1 MTSGTGAATARIRW
15 VTAATGLLATAAL
28 LGATLVHGQASPP
41 STSGPVIAP
50 SAPVAPA
57 GPALG
62 ADATVPAALAPPAT
76 APAPVVGEVLDERPE
91 WARTLQR
98 IADGVVTIQVD
109 QARAFDTEWY
119 TSAQATGFVVDA
131 KRGLILTNRH
141 VVTPGPVTAQ
151 AVFQNRE
158 EVQLYPVYRDPV
170 HDFGIYRYDPSKLKF
185 ARPPEIPLAPE
196 GAKVGTE
203 IRVVG
208 NDAGEQLSILAGT
221 LARLDRD
228 APAYGIGKYNDFNTF
243 YYQAASSTSGGSSG
257 SPVIDV
263 KGRAVALNAGGSSQA
278 ASSFYLP
285 LDRVVR
291 ALRLIQEGKRVPR
304 GTLQTVFEYTP
315 YDELERLGLKADTE
329 AEVRRAYPKQVGMLV
344 VKEVQPGSAAEGV
357 LEPGDVLVR
366 VDGHYVTEFLALD
379 ALLDD
384 AVAKNVKIEV
394 QRGGAVLSRELPV
407 GDLHAIT
414 PDEYIEFGDAI
425 VHKLSYQQARHFY
438 VPIRGVYVANPGY
451 VFGSA
456 AVPRAA
462 VLTQLNGVKVDTLDD
477 FEHVL
482 AGLAQGDRATAR
494 FFTLEDPRTSQVR
507 SLRIDRRWFPARRC
521 KRDDTLGW
529 WPCHDVAAGPQPS
542 ATESASTT
550 FAPTGDARADRLAPS
565 LVTVNFDM
573 PYSVSGVTERSYRG
587 TGVIVDT
594 ARGLVV
600 TDRNTVPVAMGDV
613 RLTFAGTI
621 EVPGKVEYIHPLHN
635 LAVVSYDPKLIG
647 TTPVRAAHF
656 ATRELV
662 SGEPVWVIGLRAD
675 QRLASQE
682 TGVAALESAQ
692 FPLSRTLAFRESN
705 LDVVTL
711 ANPPSDFDGVITD
724 RKGAVRAL
732 WSSFAFDSG
741 RELQQQNLGTPADVV
756 SEMVELV
763 KSGQPLH
770 SLEAELQVVPLS
782 AARKFGLDEAW
793 IKRLEA
799 HSPARRQVLGVGR
812 LVAGTPA
819 ATLLQTGD
827 LLLAV
832 DGTLVNR
839 FREVEQAVQRPSVKV
854 TVWRN
859 GAELSVDLATVALE
873 GTDIDRIVLWAGAT
887 LQAPH
892 RALAAQRGVAPNG
905 VFVSFF
911 LYGSPAT
918 RYGLWAGRR
927 IIEVDGKP
935 TPDLDAFLAAVA
947 GKEDRASL
955 RLKTA
960 TWNNSVEVI
969 TLKLDKHYWPSYE
982 LKRGPV
988 SWERHSLE

>member
-1 MTSGTGAATARIRW
+1 VSGRNWHERRRRPPVRGGRAAF
-15 VTAATGLLATAAL
+15 AAVLGLI
-28 LGATLVHGQASPP
+28 ATLAFAQSPP
-41 STSGPVIAP
+41 PAVPQAAAAQP
-50 SAPVAPA
+50 PPVA
-57 GPALG
+57 G
-62 ADATVPAALAPPAT
+62 AVPPGPAT
-76 APAPVVGEVLDERPE
+76 APAAEAPKVGSEVLDERPE
-91 WARTLQR
+91 WTRTLQR

-109 QARAFDTEWY
+109 LARAYDTEWY

-131 KRGLILTNRH
+131 RRGLILTNRH

-170 HDFGIYRYDPSKLKF
+170 HDFGIYRYDPTKLKF
-185 ARPPEIPLAPE
+185 AHPPEIALAPE
-196 GAKVGTE
+196 AAKVGTE

-291 ALRLIQEGKRVPR
+291 ALRLIQDGKPVAR
-304 GTLQTVFEYTP
+304 GTLETMFGYVPF
-315 YDELERLGLKADTE
+315 DELERLGLRRETE
-329 AEVRRAYPKQVGMLV
+329 AEVRRSFPKQVGMLV
-344 VKEVQPGSAAEGV
+344 VRDVQPGSPAEGV

-366 VDGHYVTEFLALD
+366 VDGRHVTEFLTLD

-384 AVAKNVKIEV
+384 SVGKTVKLEV

-414 PDEYIEFGDAI
+414 PDEYIEFGDAV
-425 VHKLSYQQARHFY
+425 VHRLSYQLARQFN
-438 VPIRGVYVANPGY
+438 VPLRGVYIANPGY
-451 VFGSA
+451 VFGA
-456 AVPRAA
+456 ATIPRGA
-462 VLTQLNGVKVDTLDD
+462 VLTSFNGAQLGDLDD
-477 FEHVL
+477 FERAV
-482 AGLAQGDRATAR
+482 ASLAQGERATAR
-494 FFTLEDPRTSQVR
+494 FFTLDDPRSSQVR
-507 SLRIDRRWFPARRC
+507 SIRIDRRWFPARRC
-521 KRDDTLGW
+521 RRDDARGW
-529 WPCHDVAAGPQPS
+529 WPCRELPAAPDAAAP
-542 ATESASTT
+542 EVASTT
-550 FAPTGDARADRLAPS
+550 FATTGDVRADRVAPS
-565 LVTVNFDM
+565 LVMINFDM

-587 TGVIVDT
+587 TGVIVDA
-594 ARGLVV
+594 ARGLVI

-621 EVPGKVEYIHPLHN
+621 EVPGRVEYVHPLHN
-635 LAVVSYDPKLIG
+635 LAVVSYDPRLIG
-647 TTPVRAAHF
+647 TTPVRDAHL
-656 ATRELV
+656 ATRELAP
-662 SGEPVWVIGLRAD
+662 GEPVWVVGLKAD
-675 QRLASQE
+675 QRLATLTTS
-682 TGVAALESAQ
+682 VADLEPAQ

-705 LDVVTL
+705 LEVVSLT
-711 ANPPSDFDGVITD
+711 NPPADFDGVITD
-724 RKGAVRAL
+724 KNGGVRAL

-741 RELQQQNLGTPADVV
+741 RELQQQNLGIPAEVV
-756 SEMVELV
+756 AETLEIVRSAR
-763 KSGQPLH
+763 PLR

-782 AARKFGLDEAW
+782 VARKLGLNDGW
-793 IKRLEA
+793 VKRLEA
-799 HSPARRQVLGVGR
+799 HSPARRQVLAVNR

-819 ATLLQTGD
+819 AGALQPGD
-827 LLLAV
+827 LLLAI
-832 DGTLVNR
+832 DGAPVNR
-839 FREVEQAVQRPSVKV
+839 FREAERAAQQPTVKL
-854 TVWRN
+854 TLWRN
-859 GAELSVDLATVALE
+859 GAELTLELATVALS

-892 RALAAQRGVAPNG
+892 RALAAQRGIAPTG
-905 VFVSFF
+905 VLVSFF

-918 RYGLWAGRR
+918 RYGLWNGRR

-947 GKEDRASL
+947 GKDDRASL

-969 TLKLDKHYWPSYE
+969 TLKLDKHYWPGYE
-982 LKRGPV
+982 LRRGPV

>member
-1 MTSGTGAATARIRW
+1 MRGRSAQRSSPTALGLAAS
-15 VTAATGLLATAAL
+15 AL
-28 LGATLVHGQASPP
+28 LF
-41 STSGPVIAP
+41 
-50 SAPVAPA
+50 
-57 GPALG
+57 
-62 ADATVPAALAPPAT
+62 AALAYGQVSPSPAESAAPPAPPPVVASPAAAA
-76 APAPVVGEVLDERPE
+76 APAEIAAPVKGAGEVLDERPE

-109 QARAFDTEWY
+109 QARPFDTEWF

-185 ARPPEIPLAPE
+185 AHPPEIPLAPE
-196 GAKVGTE
+196 GARVGTE

-257 SPVIDV
+257 SPVLDV

-291 ALRLIQEGKRVPR
+291 ALKLIQEGKRIPR
-304 GTLQTVFEYTP
+304 GTIETVFEYTP
-315 YDELERLGLKADTE
+315 YDELGRLGLKAETE
-329 AEVRRAYPKQVGMLV
+329 SEVRRAFPKQVGMLV

-366 VDGHYVTEFLALD
+366 IDGRYVTEFLSLD
-379 ALLDD
+379 GLLDD
-384 AVAKNVKIEV
+384 SVGKSVKVEV
-394 QRGGAVLSRELPV
+394 QRGGVVLARTLPV

-414 PDEYIEFGDAI
+414 PDEYLEFGDAV
-425 VHKLSYQQARHFY
+425 VHRLSYQQARHFNI
-438 VPIRGVYVANPGY
+438 PIKGVYVANPGY
-451 VFGSA
+451 VFGAA
-456 AVPRAA
+456 AVPRGAVVTAFNGQPVETLDEFEA
-462 VLTQLNGVKVDTLDD
+462 VLATL
-477 FEHVL
+477 
-482 AGLAQGDRATAR
+482 AAGDRATVR
-494 FFTLEDPRTSQVR
+494 FFTLDDARNSQVR
-507 SLRIDRRWFPARRC
+507 SLRIDRKWFPARRC
-521 KRDDTLGW
+521 KRDDELGW
-529 WPCHDVAAGPQPS
+529 WPCHELAAGPASRPP
-542 ATESASTT
+542 EPASTT
-550 FAPTGDARADRLAPS
+550 FAASGESHADKLAPS
-565 LVTVNFDM
+565 LVMINFDM

-621 EVPGKVEYIHPLHN
+621 EVPGRVEYIHPLHN
-635 LAVVSYDPKLIG
+635 LAVISYDPKLIG

-656 ATRELV
+656 TGRELAP
-662 SGEPVWVIGLRAD
+662 GEPVWVVGLRAD
-675 QRLASQE
+675 QRLAALE
-682 TGVAALESAQ
+682 TGVASVEAAQ
-692 FPLSRTLAFRESN
+692 FPLSRTLSFRESN
-705 LDVVTL
+705 LEVVTL
-711 ANPPSDFDGVITD
+711 INGPTDFDGVITD
-724 RKGAVRAL
+724 HKGDVRAL

-741 RELQQQNLGTPADVV
+741 RELQQENLGIPADVV
-756 SEMVELV
+756 NEMIEVV
-763 KSGQPLH
+763 KSGRPLR

-793 IKRLEA
+793 TKRLEA
-799 HSPARRQVLGVGR
+799 HSPTRRQVLAIGR

-819 ATLLQTGD
+819 AALLQPGD
-827 LLLAV
+827 LLLAIN
-832 DGTLVNR
+832 GTLVNR
-839 FREVEQAVQRPSVKV
+839 FREAERASQVPDLKV

-859 GAELSVDLATVALE
+859 GAELSVDLASVALE

-892 RALAAQRGVAPNG
+892 RALAAQRGVVPKG

-911 LYGSPAT
+911 TYGSPAT
-918 RYGLWAGRR
+918 RYGLWSGRR
-927 IIEVDGKP
+927 IVEVDGKP
-935 TPDLDAFLAAVA
+935 TPDLDAFLAAVG

-955 RLKTA
+955 RLKTVS
-960 TWNNSVEVI
+960 WNNSTEVI
-969 TLKLDKHYWPSYE
+969 TLKLDRHYWPSYE
-982 LKRGPV
+982 VRRGAV
-988 SWERHSLE
+988 SWERHPLE

>member
-1 MTSGTGAATARIRW
+1 VSAVRGRLAARLVGALPLLVVAVALGQSAPPALPRATQAQPPPVAGAA
-15 VTAATGLLATAAL
+15 V
-28 LGATLVHGQASPP
+28 
-41 STSGPVIAP
+41 
-50 SAPVAPA
+50 
-57 GPALG
+57 
-62 ADATVPAALAPPAT
+62 VPAAGVPA
-76 APAPVVGEVLDERPE
+76 APAAAVAGMPGELLDERPE

-98 IADGVVTIQVD
+98 ISDGVVTIQVD
-109 QARAFDTEWY
+109 LARAFDTEWY

-131 KRGLILTNRH
+131 RRGLILTNRH

-170 HDFGIYRYDPSKLKF
+170 HDFGIYRYDPKKLKF
-185 ARPPEIPLAPE
+185 AHPPEIPLAPE

-208 NDAGEQLSILAGT
+208 NDAGEQLSFLAGT

-291 ALRLIQEGKRVPR
+291 ALRLIQDGKPVTR
-304 GTLQTVFEYTP
+304 GTLETVFGYVP
-315 YDELERLGLKADTE
+315 YDELRRLGLRPETE
-329 AEVRRAYPKQVGMLV
+329 ADVRRAFPKQVGMLV
-344 VKEVQPGSAAEGV
+344 VRDVLPGSPAEGV

-366 VDGHYVTEFLALD
+366 VDGRYVTEFLSLD

-384 AVAKNVKIEV
+384 AVGKNVRLEV
-394 QRGGAVLSRELPV
+394 QRGGTVLSRELPV

-414 PDEYIEFGDAI
+414 PDQYIEFGDAV
-425 VHKLSYQQARHFY
+425 VHKLSYQLARQFN
-438 VPIRGVYVANPGY
+438 VRLRGAYLANPGY
-451 VFGSA
+451 VFGA
-456 AVPRAA
+456 AGIPRGA
-462 VLTQLNGVKVDTLDD
+462 VLTSFNGKQVDDLDD
-477 FEHVL
+477 FERAL
-482 AGLAQGDRATAR
+482 ATLAQGDRALAR
-494 FFTLEDPRTSQVR
+494 FFTLDDPRTSQVH
-507 SLRIDRRWFPARRC
+507 SVRIDRRWFPAHRC
-521 KRDDTLGW
+521 RRDDVRGY
-529 WPCHDVAAGPQPS
+529 WPCNELDTS
-542 ATESASTT
+542 ATPAAPEVASTT
-550 FAPTGDARADRLAPS
+550 FAPSGDARADRLAPS
-565 LVTVNFDM
+565 LVMINFDM
-573 PYSVSGVTERSYRG
+573 PFSVSGVTERSYRG
-587 TGVIVDT
+587 TGVILDA

-621 EVPGKVEYIHPLHN
+621 EVPGKVEYVHPLHN
-635 LAVVSYDPKLIG
+635 LAIVSYDPRLIG
-647 TTPVRAAHF
+647 TTPVRSAHF
-656 ATRELV
+656 STRELAQ
-662 SGEPVWVIGLRAD
+662 GEPVWVVGLKAD
-675 QRLASQE
+675 QRLATLATQ
-682 TGVAALESAQ
+682 VADLEPAQ

-705 LDVVTL
+705 LEVVSLT
-711 ANPPSDFDGVITD
+711 NPPTDFDGVITD
-724 RKGAVRAL
+724 KNGDVRAL

-741 RELQQQNLGTPADVV
+741 RELQQQNLGIPADVV
-756 SEMVELV
+756 TEMLELV
-763 KSGQPLH
+763 RSGRPLR

-782 AARKFGLDEAW
+782 VARKLGLSEAW
-793 IKRLEA
+793 VKRIEA
-799 HSPARRQVLGVGR
+799 HSPSRRQVLGVSR
-812 LVAGTPA
+812 VVAGTPA
-819 ATLLQTGD
+819 AAVLQPGD

-832 DGTLVNR
+832 DGVAVNR
-839 FREVEQAVQRPSVKV
+839 FRESERAAQRAAVSV

-859 GAELSVDLATVALE
+859 GAEATLPLETVALS
-873 GTDIDRIVLWAGAT
+873 GTDLDRIVLWAGAT
-887 LQAPH
+887 LQAPQ
-892 RALAAQRGVAPNG
+892 RALAAQRGIAPNG

-918 RYGLWAGRR
+918 RYGLWTGRR
-927 IIEVDGKP
+927 IVEVDGKP

-969 TLKLDKHYWPSYE
+969 TLKLDKHYWPGYE
-982 LKRGPV
+982 LRRGPV
-988 SWERHSLE
+988 SWERHPLE

>member
-1 MTSGTGAATARIRW
+1 MIAARRLRSEASH
-15 VTAATGLLATAAL
+15 VAVLAAGFLSAAL
-28 LGATLVHGQASPP
+28 ALAQAAPEASPH
-41 STSGPVIAP
+41 ST
-50 SAPVAPA
+50 APA
-57 GPALG
+57 GPPVG
-62 ADATVPAALAPPAT
+62 VAAPEELAPAVK
-76 APAPVVGEVLDERPE
+76 AAGEVLDERPE

-185 ARPPEIPLAPE
+185 AHPPEIPLAPD
-196 GAKVGTE
+196 GARVGTE

-257 SPVIDV
+257 SPVLDV

-291 ALRLIQEGKRVPR
+291 ALKLIQEGRTVRR
-304 GTLQTVFEYTP
+304 GTIETVFEYTP
-315 YDELERLGLKADTE
+315 YDELGRLGLRSDTE
-329 AEVRRAYPKQVGMLV
+329 AEARRAFPKQVGMLV
-344 VKEVQPGSAAEGV
+344 VKEVQPGSPAEGV

-366 VDGHYVTEFLALD
+366 IDGHHVTEFLALES
-379 ALLDD
+379 LLDD
-384 AVAKNVKIEV
+384 SVGKSVKVEV
-394 QRGGAVLSRELPV
+394 QRGGAVLTPSIPV

-414 PDEYIEFGDAI
+414 PDEYLEFGDAV
-425 VHKLSYQQARHFY
+425 VHHLSYQQARHFN
-438 VPIRGVYVANPGY
+438 VPIRGVYVASPGY

-456 AVPRAA
+456 AVPRGA
-462 VLTQLNGVKVDTLDD
+462 VITAFNGKSIESLDD
-477 FEHVL
+477 FEEAL
-482 AGLAQGDRATAR
+482 ATLAPGDRATAR
-494 FFTLEDPRTSQVR
+494 FFTLDDTRNSQVR
-507 SLRIDRRWFPARRC
+507 SLKIDRKWFPARRC

-529 WPCHDVAAGPQPS
+529 WPCHELAAGPAPKPPEP
-542 ATESASTT
+542 ATTT
-550 FAPTGDARADRLAPS
+550 FAPSGNARADRLAPS
-565 LVTVNFDM
+565 LVMINFDM

-635 LAVVSYDPKLIG
+635 LAVISYDPALIG
-647 TTPVRAAHF
+647 ATPVRAARF
-656 ATRELV
+656 AARELA
-662 SGEPVWVIGLRAD
+662 SGEPVWVVGLRAD
-675 QRLASQE
+675 QRLASLE
-682 TGVAALESAQ
+682 TGVAAVEAAQ

-705 LDVVTL
+705 LEVVSLINGPT
-711 ANPPSDFDGVITD
+711 DFDGVITD
-724 RKGAVRAL
+724 KSGDVRAL
-732 WSSFAFDSG
+732 WSSFAFDNG
-741 RELQQQNLGTPADVV
+741 RELQQENLGIPADVV
-756 SEMVELV
+756 SEMDDVV
-763 KSGQPLH
+763 RSGKALR

-782 AARKFGLDEAW
+782 AARKFGLDEGW

-799 HSPARRQVLGVGR
+799 HSLGRRQVLGIGR

-819 ATLLQTGD
+819 SKVLQTGD
-827 LLLAV
+827 LILAIN
-832 DGTLVNR
+832 GTLVNR
-839 FREVEQAVQRPSVKV
+839 FREAERAAQAPSLKV

-859 GAELSVDLATVALE
+859 GAELTLDVDTAVL
-873 GTDIDRIVLWAGAT
+873 GGSDIDRIVLWAGAT

-911 LYGSPAT
+911 MYGSPAT
-918 RYGLWAGRR
+918 RYGLWNGRR

-935 TPDLDAFLAAVA
+935 TPDLDTFLAAVGA
-947 GKEDRASL
+947 KGDRASL
-955 RLKTA
+955 RLKTV
-960 TWNNSVEVI
+960 TWNNSTEVI

-982 LKRGPV
+982 VRRGPV
-988 SWERHSLE
+988 GWERQPLE

>member
-1 MTSGTGAATARIRW
+1 MKRLGSPRARFQGPVRALRTIAALLLVAATA
-15 VTAATGLLATAAL
+15 AAQMPPGAAPRATAAQPPPL
-28 LGATLVHGQASPP
+28 PGA
-41 STSGPVIAP
+41 PVPAVAAVADAAK
-50 SAPVAPA
+50 APVA
-57 GPALG
+57 
-62 ADATVPAALAPPAT
+62 
-76 APAPVVGEVLDERPE
+76 GEVLDERPE

-109 QARAFDTEWY
+109 QARPFDTEWY

-131 KRGLILTNRH
+131 RRGLILTNRH

-185 ARPPEIPLAPE
+185 AHPPEIALAPE
-196 GAKVGTE
+196 AAKVGTE
-203 IRVVG
+203 IRVIG

-291 ALRLIQEGKRVPR
+291 ALRLIQDGKPVAR
-304 GTLQTVFEYTP
+304 GTLETVFAYVP
-315 YDELERLGLKADTE
+315 YDELGRLGLRSETE
-329 AEVRRAYPKQVGMLV
+329 ADVRRSFPKQVGMLV
-344 VKEVQPGSAAEGV
+344 VRDVLPGSPAEGV

-366 VDGHYVTEFLALD
+366 VDGRYVTEFFSLD
-379 ALLDD
+379 ALLDES
-384 AVAKNVKIEV
+384 VGKNIKLEV
-394 QRGGAVLSRELPV
+394 QRGGTVLNRELPV
-407 GDLHAIT
+407 SDLHSIT
-414 PDEYIEFGDAI
+414 PDEYVEFGDA
-425 VHKLSYQQARHFY
+425 VLHRLSYQLARQFN
-438 VPIRGVYVANPGY
+438 VQRRGVYLASPGY
-451 VFGSA
+451 LFGA
-456 AVPRAA
+456 ATIPRGA
-462 VLTQLNGVKVDTLDD
+462 VLTGFNGVPVDSLDD
-477 FEHVL
+477 FERAL
-482 AGLAQGDRATAR
+482 AGLAQGDRVVAR
-494 FFTLEDPRTSQVR
+494 YYTLDDPRTPQVR
-507 SLRIDRRWFPARRC
+507 SLRIDRSWFPARRC
-521 KRDDTLGW
+521 RRDDVRGW
-529 WPCHDVAAGPQPS
+529 WPCRELEGGPAARAP
-542 ATESASTT
+542 EVASTT
-550 FAPTGDARADRLAPS
+550 FAPTGDARTDRVAPS
-565 LVTVNFDM
+565 LVMINFDM

-587 TGVIVDT
+587 TGVVVD
-594 ARGLVV
+594 AVRGLVI

-621 EVPGKVEYIHPLHN
+621 EVPGRVEYVHPVHN

-647 TTPVRAAHF
+647 TTPVRSARLSS
-656 ATRELV
+656 RELAP
-662 SGEPVWVIGLRAD
+662 GEPVWVVGLKAD
-675 QRLASQE
+675 QRLASQA
-682 TGVAALESAQ
+682 TSVADLEPAQ
-692 FPLSRTLAFRESN
+692 FPLSRTSAFRESN
-705 LDVVTL
+705 LEIVTL
-711 ANPPSDFDGVITD
+711 TNPPTEFDGVITD
-724 RKGAVRAL
+724 KAGDVRAL
-732 WSSFAFDSG
+732 WSSFAYDSG
-741 RELQQQNLGTPADVV
+741 RELQQQNLGIPADVV
-756 SEMVELV
+756 AETLDIVRT
-763 KSGQPLH
+763 GRPLR
-770 SLEAELQVVPLS
+770 SIEAELQVVPLS
-782 AARKFGLDEAW
+782 VARRLGLDDGW
-793 IKRLEA
+793 VRRLEA
-799 HSPARRQVLGVGR
+799 HNPARRQVLGIGR

-819 ATLLQTGD
+819 ATVLQTGD
-827 LLLAV
+827 LVLAI

-839 FREVEQAVQRPSVKV
+839 FREAEQASARKPAVRI

-859 GAELSVDLATVALE
+859 GAETTLDLPTVALS

-892 RALAAQRGVAPNG
+892 RALAAQRGIAPSG
-905 VFVSFF
+905 VLVSYF

-918 RYGLWAGRR
+918 RYGLWTGRR

-947 GKEDRASL
+947 GKDDRASL

-969 TLKLDKHYWPSYE
+969 TLKLDKHYWPGYE
-982 LKRGPV
+982 LRRGPV

>member
-1 MTSGTGAATARIRW
+1 MRLKLAALALRRASLFAGVLVASLVHAQAAPSSAAAGLAPPQAAPP
-15 VTAATGLLATAAL
+15 VTAA
-28 LGATLVHGQASPP
+28 
-41 STSGPVIAP
+41 
-50 SAPVAPA
+50 
-57 GPALG
+57 
-62 ADATVPAALAPPAT
+62 APPELAM
-76 APAPVVGEVLDERPE
+76 PVKGAGEVLDERPE

-109 QARAFDTEWY
+109 QTRPFDTEWY

-185 ARPPEIPLAPE
+185 AHPPEIPLAPD

-228 APAYGIGKYNDFNTF
+228 APAYGVGKYNDFNTF

-257 SPVIDV
+257 SPVLDV

-291 ALRLIQEGKRVPR
+291 ALKLIQEGRPISR
-304 GTLQTVFEYTP
+304 GTLETVFEYTP
-315 YDELERLGLKADTE
+315 YDELGRLGLKAGTE
-329 AEVRRAYPKQVGMLV
+329 TEVRRAFPKQVGMLV

-366 VDGHYVTEFLALD
+366 IDGRYVTEFLTLD
-379 ALLDD
+379 SLLDD
-384 AVAKNVKIEV
+384 SVGKTVKVEL
-394 QRGGAVLSRELPV
+394 QRGGAVLNRSLPV

-414 PDEYIEFGDAI
+414 PDEYLEFGDAV
-425 VHKLSYQQARHFY
+425 VHRLSYQQARHFNI
-438 VPIRGVYVANPGY
+438 PIRGVYVANPGY
-451 VFGSA
+451 VFGAA
-456 AVPRAA
+456 AVPRGA
-462 VLTQLNGVKVDTLDD
+462 VLTAFNGKPVENLDD
-477 FEHVL
+477 FEAVL
-482 AGLAQGDRATAR
+482 AGLAAGDRATAR
-494 FFTLEDPRTSQVR
+494 FFTLDDTRNSQVR
-507 SLRIDRRWFPARRC
+507 SLRIDRKWFPARRC

-529 WPCHDVAAGPQPS
+529 WPCRELAAGPSPV
-542 ATESASTT
+542 APEAASTT
-550 FAPTGDARADRLAPS
+550 FAASGDSRADKLAPS
-565 LVTVNFDM
+565 LVLINFDM

-587 TGVIVDT
+587 TGVVVDA

-600 TDRNTVPVAMGDV
+600 TDRNTVPVALGDV

-635 LAVVSYDPKLIG
+635 LAVISYDPKLIG
-647 TTPVRAAHF
+647 STPVRAARF
-656 ATRELV
+656 SSRELT
-662 SGEPVWVIGLRAD
+662 SGESVTVVGLRAD
-675 QRLASQE
+675 QRLASLQ
-682 TGVAALESAQ
+682 TGVAALEAAQ

-705 LDVVTL
+705 LEVVTL
-711 ANPPSDFDGVITD
+711 INGPSDFDGVITD
-724 RKGAVRAL
+724 RSGEVRAL

-741 RELQQQNLGTPADVV
+741 RDLQQENLGIPSDVV
-756 SEMVELV
+756 TEMVDIV
-763 KSGQPLH
+763 RSGRPLR

-782 AARKFGLDEAW
+782 AARKFGLDESW

-799 HSPARRQVLGVGR
+799 HSPARRQVLGIGR

-819 ATLLQTGD
+819 AQLLQTGD
-827 LLLAV
+827 LVLAIN
-832 DGTLVNR
+832 GTLVNR
-839 FREVEQAVQRPSVKV
+839 FREVERAAQQPQLRV

-859 GAELSVDLATVALE
+859 GAEQTVDLASVALG
-873 GTDIDRIVLWAGAT
+873 GTDVNRIVLWAGAT

-892 RALAAQRGVAPNG
+892 RALAAQRGVVPSG

-911 LYGSPAT
+911 MYGSPAT
-918 RYGLWAGRR
+918 RYGLWNGRR
-927 IIEVDGKP
+927 IVEVDGKP
-935 TPDLDAFLAAVA
+935 TPDLDAFLATVG
-947 GKEDRASL
+947 GKDDRASL
-955 RLKTA
+955 RLKTV
-960 TWNNSVEVI
+960 TWNNSTEVI

-982 LKRGPV
+982 VLHGAG
-988 SWERHSLE
+988 SWERHALE